1 MIGLDRIKSLSVS
14 IVRDNVE
21 SHLDSVIEL
30 LPSTAQPTDHCTY
43 FIHSR
48 RRGCS
53 YSKPNLL
60 QNCSLYNYL
69 SFSGSSLLSHLVHI
83 ARTVSW
89 RYILIMLQI
98 ALRLSFGTDIN
109 KSCEEEVEK
118 LRLTVRIG
126 MGLKFGLDWE
136 IS

>member
-1 MIGLDRIKSLSVS
+1 MIGLDRIKSLSES

-30 LPSTAQPTDHCTY
+30 LPSTAQPSDHCTY

-98 ALRLSFGTDIN
+98 ALRWSFGTDIN

-126 MGLKFGLDWE
+126 MGLTFGLDWE